1 MHCSGTERQWAILS
15 VMVNFP
21 AHLFVAGASL
31 FNLARFHS
39 LFIVTQRCTVAER
52 AVDFSL
58 GIPSCHIR
66 RLHRKSHHETMRR
79 FREKRKEKF
88 GSPSAVHTVSRGLT
102 TRGLTVVE
110 WKANYKAW
118 TEYEDGWSG
127 GRMRRRRAA
136 VSGNTNAGKEQG
148 EQQRTWKLDTRGS
161 QTVSEIT
168 LRTLFFFHNVQFQSL
183 QLKRIAI
190 FETTVLFET
199 VRNIQ
204 PSPPIWNQII
214 YRKKKKKH
222 LLSITAA
229 TPSNTFAM
237 CSHLAWEPALITQHP
252 LEQIPAIRSQNL
264 VQHPLKRALSKHS
277 AAAYMRPWPLK
288 RSETIQLPWISSA
301 WTSTKSL
308 QCGENQGSTNS
319 FTEVRIYTEWEDW
332 IAASAMEMLTLYNCA
347 AFHSLQLPPDFSLT
361 PVRALWP
368 ASPSALSSSNSA
380 RGGHKNPGPIC
391 TTSWWSGLGT
401 LNICGPKGTLFT
413 RSPAAK
419 RHLNLTQGCYVT
431 F

>member
-15 VMVNFP
+15 VIVNFP

-58 GIPSCHIR
+58 GIPSCHIH
-66 RLHRKSHHETMRR
+66 RLHRKSHHKTMRR
-79 FREKRKEKF
+79 FREKRNEKF
-88 GSPSAVHTVSRGLT
+88 GSLTAVHTVSRGLT

-168 LRTLFFFHNVQFQSL
+168 LRTLFFFHNIQFQSL
-183 QLKRIAI
+183 RIAI
-190 FETTVLFET
+190 FETTVLFDT

-204 PSPPIWNQII
+204 PRPPIWNQTI
-214 YRKKKKKH
+214 YRKKKKTPALNHSSHPIKH
-222 LLSITAA
+222 LCDVFTSRL
-229 TPSNTFAM
+229 
-237 CSHLAWEPALITQHP
+237 
-252 LEQIPAIRSQNL
+252 
-264 VQHPLKRALSKHS
+264 RAGPH
-277 AAAYMRPWPLK
+277 YP
-288 RSETIQLPWISSA
+288 
-301 WTSTKSL
+301 TSTWANSCNQVSKS
-308 QCGENQGSTNS
+308 CPT
-319 FTEVRIYTEWEDW
+319 
-332 IAASAMEMLTLYNCA
+332 
-347 AFHSLQLPPDFSLT
+347 PPQT
-361 PVRALWP
+361 
-368 ASPSALSSSNSA
+368 SP
-380 RGGHKNPGPIC
+380 
-391 TTSWWSGLGT
+391 
-401 LNICGPKGTLFT
+401 
-413 RSPAAK
+413 
-419 RHLNLTQGCYVT
+419 
-431 F
+431 